1 MESNLRPLTL
11 GEILDR
17 TIQLYR
23 TNFLILRIYA
33 VYAGVVMVLN
43 LAQIGLTSWLIGP
56 HPTVGLRC
64 FPGQRAGQGTAHLS
78 FCWSGR
84 GRHQPGRG
92 LGSSGRTGTIRGAY
106 KSILPRLG
114 AICG

>member
-23 TNFLILRIYA
+23 TNFLIFAGIYA

-56 HPTVGLRC
+56 HPTVGLRVLS
-64 FPGQRAGQGTAHLS
+64 GTAGLVKGLLIFLFAGAVVAAINS
-78 FCWSGR
+78 FG
-84 GRHQPGRG
+84 
-92 LGSSGRTGTIRGAY
+92 GSQAVFDMAVI
-106 KSILPRLG
+106 
-114 AICG
+114 